1 MIMGRVDSFK
11 LLAAGRPGPS
21 SSGGTPTPCCHCDT
35 EAGGQAEA
43 AESRVTTMIR
53 LPRLTSRTR
62 RVGLSRRG
70 ATDSDV
76 RVRVRLVTVSLR
88 RLNHRVFTARSSEAD
103 LVGTYHQSHDLLAP
117 AGSHRYIG

>member
-43 AESRVTTMIR
+43 AAVGVTSHNYDPT
-53 LPRLTSRTR
+53 
-62 RVGLSRRG
+62 
-70 ATDSDV
+70 
-76 RVRVRLVTVSLR
+76 
-88 RLNHRVFTARSSEAD
+88 SEAD
-103 LVGTYHQSHDLLAP
+103 VTDSPSRTESARRDGLGRPSPSPTRDCQPEAAESPSLHGPKLR
-117 AGSHRYIG
+117 G